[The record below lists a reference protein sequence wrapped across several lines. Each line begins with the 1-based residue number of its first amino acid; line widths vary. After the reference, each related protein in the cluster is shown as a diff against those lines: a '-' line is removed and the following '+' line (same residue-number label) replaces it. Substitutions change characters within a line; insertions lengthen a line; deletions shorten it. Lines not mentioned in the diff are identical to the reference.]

1 MEEYLIENNTMFNT
15 TEEIAITE
23 ESLNAGVQFVLG
35 ILVLACIL
43 IFLFFLGSLILILI
57 LLCCSFYFDGW
68 EGIKIGIS
76 HLMHMKSNASNK
88 ESNNNKKSNLRYL
101 TRNTKID
108 RTPDPITSSPDGLL
122 DNPTL
127 ETITNYFVL
136 PPELKNQL
144 IRQNTPPEQN
154 DIGFV
159 QPPES
164 ANQSNQPSAPP

>member
-15 TEEIAITE
+15 TKEIAITE
-23 ESLNAGVQFVLG
+23 ESLDTVVQVVLG

-101 TRNTKID
+101 TRSTKID
-108 RTPDPITSSPDGLL
+108 RTPDPITSSSDGSL

-136 PPELKNQL
+136 LPESNSQP
-144 IRQNTPPEQN
+144 ITPTAPFGSN

-164 ANQSNQPSAPP
+164 V